1 MVSDNVIRVLREKNE
16 MDELKTGIKNHGELT
31 VTKEMTAD
39 AWGSGGQP
47 VFATPAMIALMEN
60 TAWKSVEPF
69 MKEGQTTVGT
79 HIDVKHLSA
88 SPLGAR
94 ITCDSELIEIDR
106 RRLVFH
112 VAAYDDS
119 GLIGEGT
126 HERFIIDNQKFMDK
140 TQKKLEQVPGGKD
153 E

>member
-1 MVSDNVIRVLREKNE
+1 M
-16 MDELKTGIKNHGELT
+16 ELKIGIKNSKEMI
-31 VTKEMTAD
+31 VTKELCAD

-60 TAWKSVEPF
+60 TAWSSVEPF

-94 ITCDSELIEIDR
+94 ITCESELIEVDR
-106 RRLVFH
+106 RRLVFK
-112 VAAYDDS
+112 VSAFDDA
-119 GLIGEGT
+119 GPIGGGT
-126 HERFIIDNQKFMDK
+126 HERFIIDTGKFMAAAEAK
-140 TQKKLEQVPGGKD
+140 LQK
-153 E
+153 

>member
-16 MDELKTGIKNHGELT
+16 MAELKTGIKNHGELT

-94 ITCDSELIEIDR
+94 ITCESELIEIDR
-106 RRLVFH
+106 RKLVFS
-112 VAAYDDS
+112 VSASDDA
-119 GLIGEGT
+119 GPIGGGT
-126 HERFIIDNQKFMDK
+126 HERFIIDTDKFMAGTEAK
-140 TQKKLEQVPGGKD
+140 LKK
-153 E
+153 

>member
-1 MVSDNVIRVLREKNE
+1 MK
-16 MDELKTGIKNHGELT
+16 ELETGIKNSGELT
-31 VTKEMTAD
+31 VTEEMTAD

-88 SPLGAR
+88 SPLGAH
-94 ITCDSELIEIDR
+94 ITCESELVEIDR
-106 RRLVFH
+106 RRLVFK
-112 VAAYDDS
+112 VSASDDA
-119 GLIGEGT
+119 GPIGGGT
-126 HERFIIDNQKFMDK
+126 HERFIIDAEKFMAATEAKLDK
-140 TQKKLEQVPGGKD
+140 
-153 E
+153 

>member
-31 VTKEMTAD
+31 VTEEMTAD

-94 ITCDSELIEIDR
+94 ITCESELIEIDR
-106 RRLVFH
+106 RRLVFS
-112 VAAYDDS
+112 VNASDDA
-119 GLIGEGT
+119 GPIGGGT
-126 HERFIIDNQKFMDK
+126 HERFIIDTDKFMAGTEAK
-140 TQKKLEQVPGGKD
+140 LKK
-153 E
+153 